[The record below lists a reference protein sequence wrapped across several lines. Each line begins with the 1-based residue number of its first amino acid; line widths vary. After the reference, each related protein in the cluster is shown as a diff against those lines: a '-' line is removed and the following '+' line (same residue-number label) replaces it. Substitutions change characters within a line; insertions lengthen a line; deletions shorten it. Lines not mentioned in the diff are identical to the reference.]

1 MAIILKEYLESPVT
15 FVDNSSSNIS
25 INESFNSDSTISKD
39 SIMVDIEGIHAG
51 PTKNFTWYMD
61 EALISSQKSWSEPY
75 NKRLILFHNEK
86 NGKII
91 GKVMKAKYI
100 NQNTRSNTGA
110 LLFSCN
116 VSDKE
121 AKEGVLDGRLETV
134 SIGVIANK
142 VVCSICG
149 QDITEE
155 GRCEHERGEIYDG
168 ERCYWKIYDM
178 EAKELSYV
186 IVPSDIYAHNVKIYK
201 PNVNNFTESLN
212 ENKGDVLDVAV
223 KTKKNETDNVEV
235 VEVKESLSQDEI
247 TILQESVITLTNENK
262 ELKGQVEKL
271 EKENKNLTEL
281 KENAETELINV
292 NAQLKEMAISQ
303 ILFLREQLNKP
314 ETNKEKFESRNQ
326 DSLLDTILD
335 LTEELNDLK
344 NSNVGVE
351 EIQESEENNEK
362 EEEKFIKEDNVPDK
376 KENLTSN
383 TINETNNGIN
393 VAESLEKVQANVLV
407 DADKDKLNDEKKLDK
422 VGKEELQ
429 ESNTINVKKI
439 DEIKR
444 FYEI

>member
-1 MAIILKEYLESPVT
+1 MALILKEYLDSPVA
-15 FVDNSSSNIS
+15 FINENVINKD
-25 INESFNSDSTISKD
+25 INESFNSDSTIAKD
-39 SIMVDIEGIHAG
+39 SLMVDIEGIHAG

-100 NQNTRSNTGA
+100 TQNTRSHTGA

-121 AKEGVLDGRLETV
+121 AKEGVLEGRLETV

-149 QDITEE
+149 QDITED

-201 PNVNNFTESLN
+201 PAVNNIS
-212 ENKGDVLDVAV
+212 ENYNKKEVSKLAV
-223 KTKKNETDNVEV
+223 KSKKSEVE
-235 VEVKESLSQDEI
+235 DI
-247 TILQESVITLTNENK
+247 QESELSTELIDNSSQELNSLKEEVENLTKENS
-262 ELKGQVEKL
+262 ELKEQIEELKN
-271 EKENKNLTEL
+271 ENKNLTEL
-281 KENAETELINV
+281 KENAETELISV
-292 NAQLKEMAISQ
+292 NTQLKEMAVSQ

-314 ETNKEKFESRNQ
+314 VASKEKFENRNQ
-326 DSLLDTILD
+326 DSLMDTILD
-335 LTEELNDLK
+335 LTEELNSTK
-344 NSNVGVE
+344 TNHVE
-351 EIQESEENNEK
+351 EIKEAKKKNISDKKEEIVSNTITENSADKNIAESINKVSSDVLVNLEEDKLNNEK
-362 EEEKFIKEDNVPDK
+362 KLEKIGKED
-376 KENLTSN
+376 
-383 TINETNNGIN
+383 I
-393 VAESLEKVQANVLV
+393 
-407 DADKDKLNDEKKLDK
+407 
-422 VGKEELQ
+422 Q
-429 ESNTINVKKI
+429 ESNNISVKNI
-439 DEIKR
+439 DEIRK